1 MVCHRVCRKVH
12 KKRQNKHKINVLKLQ
27 KDVLLFN
34 RVRSYI
40 TESSGLVGDK
50 C

>member
-1 MVCHRVCRKVH
+1 MRHSICRKVH
-12 KKRQNKHKINVLKLQ
+12 KKRQNKDKIKVLKSQ

-34 RVRSYI
+34 RVRSYF
-40 TESSGLVGDK
+40 TESTGLVGDK

>member
-1 MVCHRVCRKVH
+1 MRHRICRRVH
-12 KKRQNKHKINVLKLQ
+12 KKRQNKQKTNVLKSQ

-34 RVRSYI
+34 RVRSYF
-40 TESSGLVGDK
+40 TEPPGLVGDK